1 MKVLVCGGRSYSDRK
16 RVFEVLDYLHDNR
29 AKITLLIHGAATG
42 ADSLGKEWARDRGVE
57 DDAFPALWSDL
68 TAKGAVIKHRRDG
81 SSYNANAGPTRNAK
95 MLAVGKPDCVV
106 AFPGGDGTAN
116 MIQQARNAGVR
127 VFEVAE
133 GKYE

>member
-1 MKVLVCGGRSYSDRK
+1 MKVLVCGGRDYKDRK
-16 RVFEVLDYLHDNR
+16 RVFEVLDYIHTRR
-29 AKITLLIHGAATG
+29 APIALIIHGAATG
-42 ADSLGKEWARDRGVE
+42 ADRLGKEWADSNGIE
-57 DDAFPALWSDL
+57 PDGYPALWDDL

-116 MIQQARNAGVR
+116 MVSQARSAGVK
-127 VFEVAE
+127 VFEVSGE
-133 GKYE
+133 V